1 MTAQLRLTALAMTL
15 GACVIASLGATRLNS
30 TASNRATAYC
40 LGPDAVSDAEL
51 SYLQGFV
58 RATDSSTVAFRSL
71 VHVPSVAD
79 TAVHLVTDDSVCAH
93 VVSRWAA
100 DESAAGV
107 QPPFVAQLYVFSVG
121 SVYVATQPL
130 QANSHYQ
137 QYLVVDSSFATL
149 APYLR

>member
-1 MTAQLRLTALAMTL
+1 M
-15 GACVIASLGATRLNS
+15 
-30 TASNRATAYC
+30 
-40 LGPDAVSDAEL
+40 SDAEL

-58 RATDSSTVAFRSL
+58 RATDSSTVAFRNL

-93 VVSRWAA
+93 VVRRWVA
-100 DESAAGV
+100 DDSAAGG
-107 QPPFVAQLYVFSVG
+107 QPPFVAQLYVFAVG

-130 QANSHYQ
+130 QGNSHYQ
-137 QYLVVDSSFATL
+137 QYIVVDSTFATL